1 MPKVESLCYI
11 KYLMHIIL
19 FALQSTLESFVLRK
33 KISEIY
39 SSMFY
44 SGKMEK
50 PVRRLLNS

>member
-11 KYLMHIIL
+11 KYLMHIIS